1 MHLAARS
8 SASSGWVPATILA
21 IATAI
26 VVVGYGVS
34 IGQVATF
41 GVYVAF
47 GIALPGL
54 LWVRFLRGRAGYIAE
69 DVALGLCA
77 GYAIEIATYL
87 VARALGAPLLFLA
100 WPIATLVA
108 FTAVPG
114 LRSHWRGSGIRAPA
128 AWSWSLAAIL
138 GILLAYTAGI
148 FFARHHLTGT
158 DTPYVDMAYHLAL
171 IGELRHHV
179 PPAIPYVIDV
189 PLAYH
194 WFFYA
199 EAAATSWATGIEP
212 IVLLYRLSGL
222 PMFAAFV
229 VLTAMAA
236 RRLTDRWWTG
246 PLAVVVA
253 LFAVVAGPYGW
264 AVTPVLDSQ
273 PLYVAWIS
281 PTTLFGL
288 ALFAALVLLFID
300 VLGPIDGPDRGPR
313 TAAGTRPSRSARR
326 ARAGADPASPWR
338 SGRRTRV
345 CPSPGRRSACRV
357 PPTAPATWRPPCRAE
372 ARARA

>member
-21 IATAI
+21 IATVS

-34 IGQVATF
+34 IGQVAIF
-41 GVYVAF
+41 GGYVAV

-108 FTAVPG
+108 FTAVPS

-158 DTPYVDMAYHLAL
+158 DTPNVDMAYHLAL

-179 PPAIPYVIDV
+179 PARD
-189 PLAYH
+189 PL
-194 WFFYA
+194 
-199 EAAATSWATGIEP
+199 
-212 IVLLYRLSGL
+212 RDRR
-222 PMFAAFV
+222 
-229 VLTAMAA
+229 AA
-236 RRLTDRWWTG
+236 RL
-246 PLAVVVA
+246 P
-253 LFAVVAGPYGW
+253 
-264 AVTPVLDSQ
+264 
-273 PLYVAWIS
+273 
-281 PTTLFGL
+281 
-288 ALFAALVLLFID
+288 LVLLCRGRGDELGDRHRAHRAALPPVRPAD
-300 VLGPIDGPDRGPR
+300 VRGVR
-313 TAAGTRPSRSARR
+313 WS
-326 ARAGADPASPWR
+326 
-338 SGRRTRV
+338 
-345 CPSPGRRSACRV
+345 
-357 PPTAPATWRPPCRAE
+357 
-372 ARARA
+372 

>member
-34 IGQVATF
+34 IGQVAIF

-54 LWVRFLRGRAGYIAE
+54 LLVRFLRGRAGYIAE

-87 VARALGAPLLFLA
+87 VARAIGTPLLFLA

-138 GILLAYTAGI
+138 GIVLAYTAGI
-148 FFARHHLTGT
+148 FFARHHLTGA
-158 DTPYVDMAYHLAL
+158 DTPHVDMAYHLAL
-171 IGELRHHV
+171 IGG
-179 PPAIPYVIDV
+179 
-189 PLAYH
+189 
-194 WFFYA
+194 
-199 EAAATSWATGIEP
+199 AAAPRPAGHP
-212 IVLLYRLSGL
+212 VRHRRPARL
-222 PMFAAFV
+222 P
-229 VLTAMAA
+229 
-236 RRLTDRWWTG
+236 
-246 PLAVVVA
+246 
-253 LFAVVAGPYGW
+253 
-264 AVTPVLDSQ
+264 
-273 PLYVAWIS
+273 
-281 PTTLFGL
+281 
-288 ALFAALVLLFID
+288 LVLLCRGRGDELGDRHRAHRPALPPVRCAD
-300 VLGPIDGPDRGPR
+300 VRGVRGPDRDGGPPADRSLVDGAAGGRRGAVRGGRRAVRVGGHAGPR
-313 TAAGTRPSRSARR
+313 QPAPVRRLDQPDDAVRAGPVRR
-326 ARAGADPASPWR
+326 ARAAVHRCGRARPTTGRRRNGPDGPQRARRCGSGCSSRSCSSRPRARRQASCRCSSWACWPWSSAWR
-338 SGRRTRV
+338 SAGV
-345 CPSPGRRSACRV
+345 ACIGMPPSDWG
-357 PPTAPATWRPPCRAE
+357 
-372 ARARA
+372 

>member
-34 IGQVATF
+34 IAEVATF

-158 DTPYVDMAYHLAL
+158 DAPYVDMAYHLAL

-179 PPAIPYVIDV
+179 PPEIPYVIDV

-264 AVTPVLDSQ
+264 AVTPVLDNQ

-300 VLGPIDGPDRGPR
+300 VLGPDRQ
-313 TAAGTRPSRSARR
+313 TDAA
-326 ARAGADPASPWR
+326 D
-338 SGRRTRV
+338 V
-345 CPSPGRRSACRV
+345 H
-357 PPTAPATWRPPCRAE
+357 
-372 ARARA
+372 